1 MGYFL
6 SNELEMKKSNI
17 GVQLMAS
24 GDCGPEKDKF
34 KVKLDLMAKTAQCR
48 CELPQEKLELEEGAS

>member
-6 SNELEMKKSNI
+6 SNELEMIKSNI

-24 GDCGPEKDKF
+24 GDSGPEKDKF
-34 KVKLDLMAKTAQCR
+34 KVKLDLMAKTGQCR
-48 CELPQEKLELEEGAS
+48 CELS